1 MNNCPLFDNPLT
13 VLPGKATML
22 RHIFLLTHQF
32 IRHFARNSM
41 AGANNKTIIGLTGNI
56 AAGKSVVRKMLEHLG
71 AYTIDADSL
80 SHRVME
86 KDGPAYQP
94 TVDQFGKFILDD
106 GGRIDRTKLGKVVF
120 ADPGAMQ
127 SLEQIIHPYVRQAV
141 DYLISHASQDVIVI
155 EAIKLLESPLLE
167 HCETIWVV
175 TTSEKNQLNRL
186 MTKRG
191 MNEGEARQR
200 MKAQSPQALKAA
212 QADVLIK
219 NDDSIEDTWKQVQ
232 AGWNQLF
239 ASTPGAVIEEHQV
252 SAAAPTAPG
261 AELASADLYAERA
274 KPGQAQAIADLINKL
289 SGKPGTLS
297 RIDIMTTFGEKAY
310 MLLLTGDQ
318 LVGVMGWQ
326 VENLIAQIDEVWL
339 EPTLNLP
346 GAIKI
351 LLEDIEEAAK
361 QLQAEAAL
369 AFVPKRLESQLKPWS
384 DQGFEPRTPEQFTVN
399 AWREAAE
406 QNQHPETLLLFKQLR
421 VDRVLRPL

>member
-1 MNNCPLFDNPLT
+1 
-13 VLPGKATML
+13 L
-22 RHIFLLTHQF
+22 RNHQF
-32 IRHFARNSM
+32 ERHFARNFM
-41 AGANNKTIIGLTGNI
+41 AAANKKTIIGLTGNI

-86 KDGPAYQP
+86 TDGPAYQP
-94 TVDQFGKFILDD
+94 IVDQFGKFILDND
-106 GGRIDRTKLGKVVF
+106 ARIDRTKLGKFVF
-120 ADPGAMQ
+120 SDPSAME
-127 SLEQIIHPYVRQAV
+127 SLEKIIHPYVRQAV
-141 DYLISHASQDVIVI
+141 DYLISHASQNVIVI
-155 EAIKLLESPLLE
+155 EAIKLLESPLRE
-167 HCETIWVV
+167 RCETIWVV
-175 TTSEKNQLNRL
+175 TTSEDNQLKRL
-186 MTKRG
+186 MNKRG
-191 MNEGEARQR
+191 MSEQDAKER
-200 MKAQSPQALKAA
+200 MAAQSPQALKAA

-219 NDDSIEDTWKQVQ
+219 NDDTIEDTWKQVQ

-239 ASTPGAVIEEHQV
+239 ASTPGAVVEEEHLV
-252 SAAAPTAPG
+252 SAASPTAPG
-261 AELASADLYAERA
+261 AELATADLYAERA

-289 SGKPGTLS
+289 SGEPGKLS

-346 GAIKI
+346 AAINI
-351 LLEDIEEAAK
+351 LLVDIEEAAK

-369 AFVPKRLESQLKPWS
+369 AFVPNLLESQLKPWT
-384 DQGFEPRTPEQFTVN
+384 DQGFEPRTPQQFTVN

-406 QNQHPETLLLFKQLR
+406 QNQHPETFLLFKQLR